1 MITKKQL
8 STTIVENLLL
18 SHNHDYSSKRYSK
31 ISEFNL
37 YHYTVGSKVGD
48 ILKSGFLKPSDGLL
62 LSGEKPVLWFS
73 KNPRF
78 EYTSLKMIRNKEN
91 GEFINNTFEIQHELF
106 QNVRFVVNCNPK
118 DYRNEFMM
126 REWTEINH
134 LSNTPSFLKK
144 SLEKSGRRMGGNPI
158 DWCGTLNEIPLKR
171 LKFQVWNSNN
181 QEWVDQDIKSWLNP
195 ETTSNKV
202 VKLKVTIK
210 ETMKSLL
217 SQFTSNN

>member
-1 MITKKQL
+1 MVEAIVKKIMTTGITKYAKAYNVPPEQVQIKV
-8 STTIVENLLL
+8 TNDPNGTVFYTMCNNFKAIENVSFLQIM
-18 SHNHDYSSKRYSK
+18 DKK
-31 ISEFNL
+31 M
-37 YHYTVGSKVGD
+37 D
-48 ILKSGFLKPSDGLL
+48 IFQYEALA
-62 LSGEKPVLWFS
+62 
-73 KNPRF
+73 NP
-78 EYTSLKMIRNKEN
+78 
-91 GEFINNTFEIQHELF
+91 
-106 QNVRFVVNCNPK
+106 
-118 DYRNEFMM
+118 
-126 REWTEINH
+126 
-134 LSNTPSFLKK
+134 FLKK